1 MKNNKEI
8 IQKAV
13 TNSLGVSLY
22 SKSIEK
28 KVKIFKLKEEYI
40 KEKETGVGSE
50 IKDDYHTMSELY
62 YNRLILFAVI
72 VNTYKDKAWKSKMQE
87 DESMFPGFF
96 IVGVSTPEGDYS
108 YHYQLKYW
116 DKFNCKELDKAP
128 KYDGHISADIGRL
141 FSLIGG

>member
-1 MKNNKEI
+1 MKNNNEI
-8 IQKAV
+8 IQRTV
-13 TNSLGVSLY
+13 TNSIGVSLY
-22 SKSIEK
+22 SKYIEE

-40 KEKETGVGSE
+40 KEMETGPGSN

-72 VNTYKDKAWKSKMQE
+72 VNTYKESSWKSKLHA
-87 DESMFPGFF
+87 DGTMFDDFF

-128 KYDGHISADIGRL
+128 KYDGHTSADIGRL